1 LIGSLGFRKVDTVRF
16 VLNGEAQEVEGTL
29 NVASLLERFG
39 LQRRRV
45 AVAINTAVIPRSR
58 FDEVEIEEGDRIEV
72 IQAVGGG

>member
-1 LIGSLGFRKVDTVRF
+1 LIGSGGFRKVDGVRF
-16 VLNGEAQEVEGTL
+16 LLNGEAQEVEGTL
-29 NVASLLERFG
+29 NVAALLERFG

-58 FDEVEIEEGDRIEV
+58 FDEVEIREGDRIEV